1 MPVTDSSAK
10 ALRRDKKRTK
20 VNRRRKNTMK
30 DAIKEIESL
39 VEDGE
44 IAKAEDK
51 LPEAQKAI
59 DKAEKQ
65 NIIHENKAARKKS
78 QLARLVSD
86 NME

>member
-30 DAIKEIESL
+30 DAIKEVEDL
-39 VEDGE
+39 AEDGE
-44 IAKAEDK
+44 VEKAEDK

>member
-1 MPVTDSSAK
+1 MPVTDSAQK
-10 ALRRDKKRTK
+10 AVRRDKKRTK
-20 VNRRRKNTMK
+20 VNRRRKNTMR
-30 DAIKEIESL
+30 DAIKEVEDL

-44 IAKAEDK
+44 VKKAEDK
-51 LPEAQKAI
+51 LPDAQKAI

>member
-20 VNRRRKNTMK
+20 VNRRRKDAMK
-30 DAIKEIESL
+30 EKIKKVEDL
-39 VEDGE
+39 VEDGDIE
-44 IAKAEDK
+44 KAENA
-51 LPEAQKAI
+51 LPDAQKAI

-65 NIIHENKAARKKS
+65 SIIHENKAARKKS

-86 NME
+86 HKE

>member
-20 VNRRRKNTMK
+20 VNRRRKDAMK
-30 DAIKEIESL
+30 EAIKKVESL
-39 VEDGE
+39 VEDGDTE
-44 IAKAEDK
+44 AAKEA

-59 DKAEKQ
+59 DKAAKD

-86 NME
+86 NEE

>member
-10 ALRRDKKRTK
+10 ARRRDKKRTK
-20 VNRRRKNTMK
+20 VNRRRKDAMK
-30 DAIKEIESL
+30 DAIKEVENL

-51 LPEAQKAI
+51 LPDAQKAI

-78 QLARLVSD
+78 QLAQLVSD

>member
-20 VNRRRKNTMK
+20 INRRRKDAMK
-30 DAIKEIESL
+30 DAIKEVEDL

-44 IAKAEDK
+44 IEKAEDK
-51 LPEAQKAI
+51 LPDAQKAI